1 MFDRPPPPPIL
12 PGATP
17 VRRRPALDM
26 SVTGVVYIAMMVF
39 MGAAAM
45 NSQANLLFGVLGL
58 MMGIGFVTYSIN
70 RLVLRKL
77 AVTRALPEHGVVGR
91 HCVYTYEVT
100 NNKRYWPS
108 FSVTIAELD
117 GADAFL
123 RQPQGY
129 LLHAAARMTAVVP
142 CEVVPRRRG
151 LHLLE
156 RYQVAT
162 SFPFGF
168 IKRAETRRRRD
179 AILIYPALAEVS
191 PRVLSL
197 ARSAENTGAHMRPRR
212 GGNDEFYGVKEYRA
226 GESPRRIYWRRSAR
240 TGTLVSKEMTHV
252 SPPKIVILL
261 DTFVA
266 DDSAAA
272 CEAAERAI
280 AMAASLASLALEAG
294 MPVGLCVWSGADLVQ
309 VDPTR
314 GKRQRRDLLTI
325 LARLP
330 VNRTRGVDALVSNSE
345 AHRKSGTTTYLVTP
359 RNITMT
365 LGEAARGG
373 TIILSPATEQARAW
387 FTFDPAVD
395 FATCSPV
402 ESPGSSKS
410 KATRNKQ

>member
-1 MFDRPPPPPIL
+1 
-12 PGATP
+12 
-17 VRRRPALDM
+17 M
-26 SVTGVVYIAMMVF
+26 SVTGVVYLAMMLF
-39 MGAAAM
+39 MGAAAV

-58 MMGIGFVTYSIN
+58 MIGIGFVTYSIN
-70 RLVLRKL
+70 RLVLRRL

-108 FSVTIAELD
+108 FSVTVAELD

-129 LLHAAARMTAVVP
+129 LLHCAARMTAVVP

-151 LHLLE
+151 LHQLE
-156 RYQVAT
+156 RYQIAT

-168 IKRAETRRRRD
+168 IKRAETRKHRD

-226 GESPRRIYWRRSAR
+226 GESPRGIYWRRSAR

-252 SPPKIVILL
+252 SPPKIDILL
-261 DTFVA
+261 DTFVP
-266 DDSAAA
+266 DDSNEA
-272 CEAAERAI
+272 CAAAERAI

-294 MPVGLCVWSGADLVQ
+294 MPVGLSVWSGDELIRA
-309 VDPTR
+309 DPTR

-330 VNRTRGVDALVSNSE
+330 VNRTHGVDALVGNSE

-373 TIILSPATEQARAW
+373 TIILSPASEQARAW
-387 FTFDPAVD
+387 FTFDPAVE
-395 FATCSPV
+395 FATCAPV
-402 ESPGSSKS
+402 EEKKGSGMKRT
-410 KATRNKQ
+410 KVT